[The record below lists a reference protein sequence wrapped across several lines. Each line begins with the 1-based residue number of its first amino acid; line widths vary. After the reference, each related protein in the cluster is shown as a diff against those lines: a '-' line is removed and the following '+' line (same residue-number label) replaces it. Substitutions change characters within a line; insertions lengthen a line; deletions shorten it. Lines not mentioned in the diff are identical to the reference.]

1 MQNRRII
8 NLAWPSFR
16 KIFVRKKLDNPPK
29 NNGMFQRIKI
39 VLVKWK
45 VTRDGHGTGLPVS
58 RILVPV
64 PRVPGIFVPWP
75 MGRLWDSQNSWD
87 CLGLESQGKSRDF
100 GIFYKNMI
108 YSSHFAKIDL
118 QNWNFHE
125 LQRSHVTIFADSF
138 STNRLNRYAEIGHLE
153 FRRSNVKWVHLR
165 SNLRFRLKNGIP
177 VPLPI
182 PALPSSA

>member
-1 MQNRRII
+1 MGRDCQFQEFLSQGLESQSSKSRDCPNDFC
-8 NLAWPSFR
+8 PS
-16 KIFVRKKLDNPPK
+16 PK
-29 NNGMFQRIKI
+29 SP
-39 VLVKWK
+39 
-45 VTRDGHGTGLPVS
+45 RD
-58 RILVPV
+58 
-64 PRVPGIFVPWP
+64 FCP

-182 PALPSSA
+182 PESNC

>member
-1 MQNRRII
+1 MGRDCQSQGFWSLGFESQSWKSRDCPNDFC
-8 NLAWPSFR
+8 PS
-16 KIFVRKKLDNPPK
+16 PK
-29 NNGMFQRIKI
+29 SP
-39 VLVKWK
+39 
-45 VTRDGHGTGLPVS
+45 RD
-58 RILVPV
+58 
-64 PRVPGIFVPWP
+64 FCP

-182 PALPSSA
+182 PESNC